1 MLLVY
6 GDYMDFRECFF
17 GQIFAYDEPYSSGK
31 YYSLLDTTAQYLV
44 YAPREKVLLSG
55 YFSSY

>member
-1 MLLVY
+1 MVTTW
-6 GDYMDFRECFF
+6 
-17 GQIFAYDEPYSSGK
+17 IFANVFLDKYLRMMNPSGK